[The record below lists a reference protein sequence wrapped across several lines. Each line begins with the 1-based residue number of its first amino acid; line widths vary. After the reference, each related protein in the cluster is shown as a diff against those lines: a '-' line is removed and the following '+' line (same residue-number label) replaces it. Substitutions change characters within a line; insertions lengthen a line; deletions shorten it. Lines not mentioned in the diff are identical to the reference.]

1 MRKRSKNSPPSAV
14 AELLSRINDW
24 REKRLKPGRIPDELW
39 LEATELG
46 RKYGVSPVSRHLR
59 LDYHG
64 LKRRVAAARDSSEI
78 QKTGFVELRMVEMQP
93 DVSNR
98 YDYVTEMELQKKG
111 EVLVRVRQSGPTG
124 IDMAGIVES
133 FMRRS

>member
-1 MRKRSKNSPPSAV
+1 MRKRPKHSPPSAV

-24 REKRLKPGRIPDELW
+24 REKRTKPGRMPEEFW
-39 LEATELG
+39 LEATRLG
-46 RKYGVSPVSRHLR
+46 RKYGVSLVSRHLK

-64 LKRRVAAARDSSEI
+64 LKRRVSGPSGASEI

-98 YDYVTEMELQKKG
+98 CDYVTEMEIQKRG

-124 IDMAGIVES
+124 IDMAGIVEG
-133 FMRRS
+133 FMRGS